1 MPETS
6 ELTPYLPWAVAAVL
20 LVVLI
25 VLLVLLRRRARAA
38 EEAAKTRETAHRD
51 ALWRAEREHDEVVRA
66 ADAAHEREL
75 EEIEA
80 RRVDAEESAR
90 QSRELVAA
98 GVKWEETSRQ
108 MLLDAVTELGLDGV
122 LVTNVVFV
130 PVDATRT
137 RRFVAQ
143 VDHVLLLP
151 TVALVVE
158 NKGWKGVVLDGVHPR
173 DAGSSFAT
181 LFGDLTL
188 EPPFAVQVKRDS
200 LTSLELRTH
209 DQGHAPRKQVRR
221 QARRV
226 AELVRTE
233 THRKPWFDTAV
244 LYSHPDADV
253 HADPLADDDGA
264 STVVIASQAQLRSH
278 IEELVRRRRPGPD
291 SPRIDELSALFAGL
305 GADVRPFGQPLDRVP
320 APGPVAAVAATPAP
334 TDDAGASTT
343 QP

>member
-1 MPETS
+1 MPDTS
-6 ELTPYLPWAVAAVL
+6 ELTTYLPWAVAAVL
-20 LVVLI
+20 LIVLI
-25 VLLVLLRRRARAA
+25 VLVVLLRRRAGAA
-38 EEAAKTRETAHRD
+38 QEALRTREDAHRK
-51 ALWRAEREHDEVVRA
+51 ALAEAQAEREEAVRTA
-66 ADAAHEREL
+66 ADAHAREL
-75 EEIEA
+75 EQLEA
-80 RRVDAEESAR
+80 RRVDAETSAQ
-90 QSRELVAA
+90 QSRALVSA
-98 GVKWEETSRQ
+98 GAKWEETSRR

-122 LVTNVVFV
+122 LVTNLVFV

-181 LFGDLTL
+181 LFGDLEL

-200 LTSLELRTH
+200 LTSVELRTH
-209 DQGHAPRKQVRR
+209 DRGHAPRRQVRR
-221 QARRV
+221 QAGRI
-226 AELVRTE
+226 AELVRAE

-253 HADPLADDDGA
+253 HADPHADDEGA
-264 STVVIASQAQLRSH
+264 GTVVIASQAQLRAH
-278 IEELVRRRRPGPD
+278 VEDLVRRRRPGPD

-305 GADVRPFGQPLDRVP
+305 GADVRPFGQPLEHAPVP
-320 APGPVAAVAATPAP
+320 APSSPSQVGDEGALPARP
-334 TDDAGASTT
+334 
-343 QP
+343 

>member
-51 ALWRAEREHDEVVRA
+51 ALWHAEREHDEVVRA
-66 ADAAHEREL
+66 ADAAHEHEL

-98 GVKWEETSRQ
+98 GAKWEETSRQ

-130 PVDATRT
+130 PVDASRT

-173 DAGSSFAT
+173 DAGSSFAA

-209 DQGHAPRKQVRR
+209 DKTHAPRKQVRT
-221 QARRV
+221 QARRI

-305 GADVRPFGQPLDRVP
+305 GADVRPFGQPLDRAP
-320 APGPVAAVAATPAP
+320 APGPIAAVAATPAP
-334 TDDAGASTT
+334 ADDAGASTT

>member
-6 ELTPYLPWAVAAVL
+6 ELTTYLPWAVAAVL
-20 LVVLI
+20 LIALI
-25 VLLVLLRRRARAA
+25 VLVVLLRRRAKAA
-38 EEAAKTRETAHRD
+38 QEAVAAREDAHRKAVAEAQD
-51 ALWRAEREHDEVVRA
+51 ERERAERAA
-66 ADAAHEREL
+66 ADAHAREL
-75 EEIEA
+75 AEVEA
-80 RRVDAEESAR
+80 RRVDAETSAQ
-90 QSRELVAA
+90 QSRALVAA
-98 GVKWEETSRQ
+98 GAKWEETSRR
-108 MLLDAVTELGLDGV
+108 MVLDAVTDLGLDGV
-122 LVTNVVFV
+122 LVTNLVFV

-151 TVALVVE
+151 TVALVIE

-181 LFGDLTL
+181 LLGDLEL

-221 QARRV
+221 QAQRISD
-226 AELVRTE
+226 LVRAE

-253 HADPLADDDGA
+253 HADPRADDEGV
-264 STVVIASQAQLRSH
+264 STVVIASQAQLRAH
-278 IEELVRRRRPGPD
+278 VEDLVRRRRPGPD
-291 SPRIDELSALFAGL
+291 SPRIDELSELFARL
-305 GADVRPFGQPLDRVP
+305 GADVRPFGQAPDRTS
-320 APGPVAAVAATPAP
+320 AATPATEP
-334 TDDAGASTT
+334 AVDAGTLSAR
-343 QP
+343 P